1 MRRTS
6 VTNRSRRKTMA
17 ALSLVGALAVGGCAA
32 GGNNAGGEGGEVTA
46 DDLYALPEG
55 FSTRIFLETGQALS
69 ESNPASYYSLEM
81 IKQIEE
87 LSNGQIEVEVTSGYA
102 LHAANEVTSAVRD
115 GVSQMAFLMPG
126 IEPAGYDNTIWYGKG
141 LSWAIDSHRP
151 AIGEL
156 AAFASSIQS
165 GMDNQTL
172 LDEFE
177 RQGVHPIVPQAVV
190 HSGYGLLCTTK
201 TTGLDDIRGKITRT
215 AGPNW
220 QAEAEAVGFT
230 TVALPPLEQFEALQR
245 GVVDCVMGPLRDW
258 YSIDLL
264 TVANYLTLD
273 DEAAFVGFPG
283 AYIANQD
290 WWDTLPPGAQNIIF
304 RAVATYWIEYAQTQ
318 VNLDI
323 LAMKEVASSGT
334 HEINPQ
340 DDDLR
345 KELTD
350 FQSGVRDD
358 LLENP
363 PAGADADELDKNLT
377 ELRDNFHTWF
387 DRLAEDPAIGGEIP
401 DTYAGFAE
409 WAAEQPDERW
419 VAPGY
424 NELVWEEVFE
434 PYLPNKP

>member
-1 MRRTS
+1 MS
-6 VTNRSRRKTMA
+6 GRSRRAGIVVTA
-17 ALSLVGALAVGGCAA
+17 TAVALALAGCTGGTTT
-32 GGNNAGGEGGEVTA
+32 GGGEGGEITA
-46 DDLYALPEG
+46 DDPYALPEG
-55 FSTRIFLETGQALS
+55 FSTRIYLETGQALS
-69 ESNPASYYSLEM
+69 ETNPASFHSLEM
-81 IKQIEE
+81 IDQIEE
-87 LSNGQIEVEVTSGYA
+87 LSSGQITVEVSSGYA

-126 IEPAGYDNTIWYGKG
+126 IEPAGYDNLIWTGKA

-151 AIGEL
+151 AVGEL
-156 AAFASSIQS
+156 AAFAASIQS
-165 GMDNQTL
+165 SLDNQAL
-172 LDEFE
+172 IGEYE
-177 RQGVHPIVPQAVV
+177 KQGVVPLVPMAVV

-283 AYIANQD
+283 AYIANQA
-290 WWDTLPPGAQNIIF
+290 WWESLPPGAQNIIW
-304 RAVATYWIEYAQTQ
+304 RGVATWWIGYAQTQ

-345 KELTD
+345 EALQEFQEGERDTQLDNPPSGADVEELDTNL
-350 FQSGVRDD
+350 SALRDD
-358 LLENP
+358 FHRWF
-363 PAGADADELDKNLT
+363 EL
-377 ELRDNFHTWF
+377 
-387 DRLAEDPAIGGEIP
+387 LAEDPAIGGTIP
-401 DTYAGFAE
+401 ETYAGFAE
-409 WAAEQPDERW
+409 WAVEQPDERW
-419 VAPGY
+419 IAPGY
-424 NELVWEEVFE
+424 DELVWDEVFA